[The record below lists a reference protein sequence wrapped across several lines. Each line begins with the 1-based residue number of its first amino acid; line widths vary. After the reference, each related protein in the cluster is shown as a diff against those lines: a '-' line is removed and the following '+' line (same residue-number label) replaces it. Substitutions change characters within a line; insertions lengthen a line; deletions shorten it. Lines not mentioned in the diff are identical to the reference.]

1 MRTAS
6 SRCIYLD
13 AEWVAST
20 LCYRGASRATWRV
33 WGMYD
38 SLNVMFIER
47 RGKATD
53 RVNLGSDTVKLGA
66 HRARVEVYI

>member
-1 MRTAS
+1 
-6 SRCIYLD
+6 
-13 AEWVAST
+13 
-20 LCYRGASRATWRV
+20 
-33 WGMYD
+33 MYD